1 MPTAPTNDTARP
13 DVARLDPYAFL
24 AVLGKRVIHPGGRRA
39 TDEVIG
45 FADFAAGQRVLDI
58 GCGVATT
65 AIEVARRFA
74 ATVTAADISPL
85 MLARARA
92 NVARAGLT
100 DRVAVQE
107 ADILALPYPEA
118 SFERVVAE
126 AVTMF
131 VDRPRAA
138 AELVRVCTPGG
149 RVLAT
154 EFLLAPPTHPA
165 GPRDIPR
172 PGLPR
177 PAVRHRRGMDQP
189 LRSGQP
195 HRPAGGHRT
204 VRHDDPRGFLA
215 DEGAHALRVC
225 AAALTPARLR
235 KMAWLMP
242 RMTRAVPY
250 LGYVVIAGT
259 KPAT

>member
-118 SFERVVAE
+118 SF
-126 AVTMF
+126 
-131 VDRPRAA
+131 
-138 AELVRVCTPGG
+138 
-149 RVLAT
+149 
-154 EFLLAPPTHPA
+154 A

>member
-1 MPTAPTNDTARP
+1 MPTTDTARP
-13 DVARLDPYAFL
+13 HVTRLDPYAFL

-58 GCGVATT
+58 GCGAATT
-65 AIEVARRFA
+65 AIEVARRYA
-74 ATVTAADISPL
+74 VSVTAADISPL

-92 NVARAGLT
+92 HVIRAGLGEY
-100 DRVAVQE
+100 VSVEE

-118 SFERVVAE
+118 SFDRVVAE

-131 VDRPRAA
+131 VDRPKAA

-154 EFLLAPPTHPA
+154 EFCWRRPPTA
-165 GPRDIPR
+165 AAREIFLGQVC
-172 PGLPR
+172 PGLQFDTVEEWTSLYQT
-177 PAVRHRRGMDQP
+177 AGLTD
-189 LRSGQP
+189 LRVATGP
-195 HRPAGGHRT
+195 FDMMT
-204 VRHDDPRGFLA
+204 PRGFLA

-242 RMTRAVPY
+242 RMMRAVPY